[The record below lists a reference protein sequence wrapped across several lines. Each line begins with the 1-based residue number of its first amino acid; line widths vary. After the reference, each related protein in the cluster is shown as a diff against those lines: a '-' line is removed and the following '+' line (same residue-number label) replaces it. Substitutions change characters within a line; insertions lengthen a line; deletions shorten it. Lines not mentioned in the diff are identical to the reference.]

1 MGNQPPGF
9 RESLCHSC
17 VLKVRHSSVKGRLTL
32 GFLVSPPP
40 GAQLGGPC
48 LPLIPSLPQGPHRA
62 IPLRLHTPDSDPALR
77 WRGSVCLHYP
87 LAFALAAVEESK
99 DCLSGSP
106 GARSFLLPSACPCPL
121 LPVRREVE
129 GSCPRRACGV
139 PSLCQPVTHR
149 AGDSG
154 TERKAVRPRLKWAD
168 GLGFI
173 TPGGVPAAC
182 PAAYPP
188 TGRLRGPLL
197 GLVYRASPATV
208 W

>member
-1 MGNQPPGF
+1 MSLVCPEGEAFLSERKADSGVLSVPTPGCTAGWPLPASDPFLASGSSPGHPP
-9 RESLCHSC
+9 S
-17 VLKVRHSSVKGRLTL
+17 
-32 GFLVSPPP
+32 
-40 GAQLGGPC
+40 
-48 LPLIPSLPQGPHRA
+48 
-62 IPLRLHTPDSDPALR
+62 PALR

-173 TPGGVPAAC
+173 TPGGLPAAC